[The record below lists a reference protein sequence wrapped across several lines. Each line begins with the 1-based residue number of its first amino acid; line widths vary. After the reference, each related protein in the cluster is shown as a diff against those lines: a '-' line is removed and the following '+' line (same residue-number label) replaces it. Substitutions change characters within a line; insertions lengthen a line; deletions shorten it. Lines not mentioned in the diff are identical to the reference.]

1 MQGEIDASAPFGLG
15 VFFHHNNRIFSMKLT
30 PPQRLAFRSLWF
42 SAKERAYDLWSMT
55 LPIFLVMGVLV
66 LSARFWCWLVG
77 W

>member
-1 MQGEIDASAPFGLG
+1 
-15 VFFHHNNRIFSMKLT
+15 MKLT
-30 PPQRLAFRSLWF
+30 PPQRLAFRSAWF
-42 SAKERAYDLWSMT
+42 SAKERAYDLWSLT